1 MLVGLV
7 GSPRSWPSASHCAAA
22 TGEESGR
29 KKMTGGTALSERERE
44 RESARASERVRPGRV
59 ARPGERGWAARAGA
73 DGRARA
79 HCWVGLRGKRRSS
92 PSYGFYFS
100 FSKM

>member
-7 GSPRSWPSASHCAAA
+7 GSPRSWPSASHRAVA

-44 RESARASERVRPGRV
+44 RESACGRAALLGRAS
-59 ARPGERGWAARAGA
+59 AA
-73 DGRARA
+73 
-79 HCWVGLRGKRRSS
+79 GLRERERTAAHERTARS
-92 PSYGFYFS
+92 G
-100 FSKM
+100 